1 MKKEKL
7 PVIAKWFIGINI
19 VLALLGLTKIVL
31 GLFLLESLGEIN
43 ILSLLLTV
51 SLDFALFLLAAI
63 YTAKKSKQGVQLGVA
78 GGVLSLFAVSLQS
91 VFGIVG
97 IVLGLII
104 LRKHKN
110 IFSK

>member
-1 MKKEKL
+1 M
-7 PVIAKWFIGINI
+7 KWFVGVNI
-19 VLALLGLTKIVL
+19 VLSLLGLTKIVL
-31 GLFLLESLGEIN
+31 GLLLFKSLGEIN
-43 ILSLLLTV
+43 ALGLLLTV

-78 GGVLSLFAVSLQS
+78 GGVLSLFTASLQS
-91 VFGIVG
+91 VFGVVG
-97 IVLGLII
+97 IILGLVI